1 MNAVGAVLFNSSFIG
16 SSAGAAIQW
25 QGGRTS
31 FAIVAQAYGTGVF
44 LQQLLPDNQTWIAN
58 SGAIGAIAQNLVVE
72 LSLPRGQ
79 YRLISNASSSIGV
92 NAVFVT
98 VPYN

>member
-1 MNAVGAVLFNSSFIG
+1 MNAAGIILFNSSFIG
-16 SSAGAAIQW
+16 SSAGNAVQW

-31 FAIVAQAYGTGVF
+31 FAIVAQAYGTGLF
-44 LQQLLPDNQTWIAN
+44 LQQLLPDNQTWLTN
-58 SGAIGAIAQNLVVE
+58 SGAIAANQIVE
-72 LSLPRGQ
+72 LSLSRGQ